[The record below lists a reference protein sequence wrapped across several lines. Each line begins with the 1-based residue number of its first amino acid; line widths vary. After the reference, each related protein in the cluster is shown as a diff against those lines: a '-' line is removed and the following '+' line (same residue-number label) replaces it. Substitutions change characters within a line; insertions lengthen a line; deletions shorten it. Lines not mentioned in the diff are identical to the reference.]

1 MISAYKS
8 CAAFIKEMK
17 AAGIHAQF
25 MNVSFV
31 GSKALAAEL
40 GPEGRGVAVSQ
51 VVPFPWNTGASVVK
65 EYQKALAADTGKENY
80 SFTSLEG
87 FIAAK
92 VLVEGLRRAGRD
104 VTREKLVTALETL
117 NDFDVGG
124 FTVTY
129 SGGDHTG
136 SRFVELTAIGRD
148 GVFVR

>member
-1 MISAYKS
+1 
-8 CAAFIKEMK
+8 
-17 AAGIHAQF
+17 

-40 GPEGRGVAVSQ
+40 GPEGRGVAISQ
-51 VVPFPWNTGASVVK
+51 VVPFPWNTGSPVVK
-65 EYQKALAADTGKENY
+65 EYQKALAAETGKENY

-92 VLVEGLRRAGRD
+92 VLVEGIRRAGRD
-104 VTREKLVTALETL
+104 LTREKLVTALETL
-117 NDFDVGG
+117 NDYDVGG

-129 SGGDHTG
+129 SGNDHSG